1 MANRL
6 AALTSLRFLAAA
18 AIVYHHVMGAWAF
31 PRVPQ
36 FHFAQG
42 VSFFFVLSGF
52 ILTYRYPVLRDWREI
67 RRFWLARFARIWP
80 AHATS
85 LVIVVATAT
94 AILSSF
100 DGTNLPFYVATNL
113 LMVQSWIPSKAAVS
127 LNGPSWSISTE
138 FAFYLMFPLLISN
151 FARTWHI
158 KLVGAIMLSFLI

>member
-100 DGTNLPFYVATNL
+100 DGTNLPFYVANQPTNG
-113 LMVQSWIPSKAAVS
+113 AVLDPIEGS
-127 LNGPSWSISTE
+127 RIAERP
-138 FAFYLMFPLLISN
+138 
-151 FARTWHI
+151 
-158 KLVGAIMLSFLI
+158 KLVDIHRIRLLPDVPFTDF